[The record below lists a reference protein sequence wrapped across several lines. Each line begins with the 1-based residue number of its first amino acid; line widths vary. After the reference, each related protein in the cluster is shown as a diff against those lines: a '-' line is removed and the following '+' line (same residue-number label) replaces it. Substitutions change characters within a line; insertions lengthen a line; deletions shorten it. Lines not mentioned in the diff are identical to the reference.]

1 MLPPLAHLRET
12 HLIGPRCREWVLDR
26 DHVPPL
32 RTARLVWVGH
42 GELRP
47 PYRMVRPHSPYSHVV
62 ACFGG
67 RGRVLIDGVAVDWRP
82 GQVLLAPV
90 NVLHAFEVAGREPW
104 RIAWVFFDDRAGPP
118 VITGDRTR
126 LVEAEAGDFVAALQM
141 LTREAAGAR
150 APALLQSLVAVVE
163 TQARRLAGTEPVDVR
178 LWRLW
183 ERVEG
188 DLARDW
194 TGREL
199 AHAAA
204 MSEEH
209 LRRLCQRHL
218 RRSPVAHL
226 TQLRMERAC
235 TLLRSTSAKLEVV
248 AQQVGFSSIHTFS
261 GAFKRW
267 SGVPPSAFRAGA
279 AAAEMP
285 GPAAVARENVRLP

>member
-1 MLPPLAHLRET
+1 MLPALAHLRET

-26 DHVPPL
+26 DHLPPL

-42 GELRP
+42 SILRP
-47 PYRMVRPHSPYSHVV
+47 PYRMVRPFSPGSHVV

-67 RGRVLIDGVAVDWRP
+67 RGRVLIDGVEVDWRP

-90 NVLHAFEVAGREPW
+90 HVLHAFEVAGRGPW
-104 RIAWVFFDDRAGPP
+104 KLAWVFFEDREGPP
-118 VITGDRTR
+118 AIAGHRAR
-126 LVEAEAGDFVAALQM
+126 LIDAEAGDFVAALQM

-150 APALLQSLVAVVE
+150 DPALLQALVAVVE
-163 TQARRLAGTEPVDVR
+163 TQARRLAGSEPVDAR

-194 TGREL
+194 SGREL
-199 AHAAA
+199 ARVAAV
-204 MSEEH
+204 SEEH

-218 RRSPVAHL
+218 RRSPMAHL
-226 TQLRMERAC
+226 AQLRMQRAC
-235 TLLRSTSAKLEVV
+235 PLLRSTSAKLEVI
-248 AQQVGFSSIHTFS
+248 AQQVGFSSIYTFS

-267 SGVPPSAFRAGA
+267 SGVPPSEFRRGA
-279 AAAEMP
+279 EP
-285 GPAAVARENVRLP
+285 TSRREGP

>member
-1 MLPPLAHLRET
+1 MPFALAPLRET
-12 HLIGPRCREWVLDR
+12 HLIGPRCREWVLAR
-26 DHVPPL
+26 DHVPQL

-47 PYRMVRPHSPYSHVV
+47 PYRMVRPYSPYSHVV

-67 RGRVLIDGVAVDWRP
+67 RGRVLIDGAVVDWRP

-90 NVLHAFEVAGREPW
+90 HVLHAFEVAGREPW

-118 VITGDRTR
+118 VIAGDRAR

-163 TQARRLAGTEPVDVR
+163 TQARRLAGTEPVDAR

-199 AHAAA
+199 ARAAA
-204 MSEEH
+204 VSEEH

-235 TLLRSTSAKLEVV
+235 TLLRSTSAKLEVI
-248 AQQVGFSSIHTFS
+248 AQQVGFSSIYTFS

-267 SGVPPSAFRAGA
+267 SGVPPSAFRAGGTV
-279 AAAEMP
+279 AEP
-285 GPAAVARENVRLP
+285 RAQTGENEPA